1 MTLILTWNDF
11 LNFREGLIRA
21 RLEGAKLA
29 TGDILLFLDSH
40 CECGQDWLRPL
51 LQRIKDEPRA
61 FVVPIIDVIDD
72 KTMQYYNGNGIYF
85 QIGGFTWSG
94 HFTWIDIPEAEKAR
108 TNYEP
113 TAPVRT
119 PTMAGKKSF

>member
-1 MTLILTWNDF
+1 MVTTRKIWLDF
-11 LNFREGLIRA
+11 NVIFSLNFREGLIRA

-61 FVVPIIDVIDD
+61 FVVPIIDVIGPS
-72 KTMQYYNGNGIYF
+72 MYF
-85 QIGGFTWSG
+85 LNILSIKSTAQINRYFLGL
-94 HFTWIDIPEAEKAR
+94 
-108 TNYEP
+108 
-113 TAPVRT
+113 
-119 PTMAGKKSF
+119 